1 MTTEQILLS
10 GESLFSK
17 KLEEN
22 DGFSAIIMAQQ
33 ECWNVELATK
43 AQELYEKY
51 IDREEQYSN
60 EGEPMGFMI

>member
-22 DGFSAIIMAQQ
+22 DGFSAIIMA
-33 ECWNVELATK
+33 
-43 AQELYEKY
+43 
-51 IDREEQYSN
+51 
-60 EGEPMGFMI
+60 